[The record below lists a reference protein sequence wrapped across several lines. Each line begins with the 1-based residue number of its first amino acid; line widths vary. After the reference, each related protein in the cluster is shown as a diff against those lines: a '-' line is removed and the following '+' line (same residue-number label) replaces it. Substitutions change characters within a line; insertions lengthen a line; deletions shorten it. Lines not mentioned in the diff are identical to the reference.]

1 MFYPNISDY
10 LRLPDEDKK
19 DLVEFNNIKRVLKRY
34 NTSNPLFLQK
44 AQHHIFMGVLIVE
57 NTADDNRSNLLY
69 QAQSPDE
76 EALVS
81 ASRNFGVV
89 FKSRSPETVTIE
101 VNIMGG

>member
-1 MFYPNISDY
+1 M
-10 LRLPDEDKK
+10 
-19 DLVEFNNIKRVLKRY
+19 V
-34 NTSNPLFLQK
+34 
-44 AQHHIFMGVLIVE
+44 HIFMVVFLVE
-57 NTADDNRSNLLY
+57 NTGDENGSNLLY

-101 VNIMGG
+101 VNMMGG